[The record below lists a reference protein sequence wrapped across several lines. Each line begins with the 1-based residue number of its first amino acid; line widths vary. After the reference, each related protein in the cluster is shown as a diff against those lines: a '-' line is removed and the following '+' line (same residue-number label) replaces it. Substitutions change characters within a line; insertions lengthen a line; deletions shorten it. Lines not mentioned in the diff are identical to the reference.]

1 MKKIVFIWGL
11 CVLIACSCAQQK
23 SADKTVLGLGTDY
36 MYYPETLHGKIKHLT
51 ETNYWAVE
59 KDGKIT
65 KGNPMTWKDLDSVG
79 STKNIVADFDEK
91 GSLTR
96 YDLIDENKV
105 AINSTIGI
113 IENGRYKKL
122 LYKIK
127 DSTAQYQI
135 TDYDDRG
142 FISGG
147 KMYNAQNDTVL
158 FSFKFNNDD
167 KGNYTKI
174 EFFSPKGLKGSS
186 QVFALNEAGKVIE
199 AKFFNKYDTL
209 RQTFLNSY
217 DDKGTLVKQTVKTE
231 RPVSSTTWNL
241 KDLLS
246 DDHGNWIQS
255 YSNVENGKFKLFVER
270 TYVYY

>member
-11 CVLIACSCAQQK
+11 CVLLACSCAQQK

-36 MYYPETLHGKIKHLT
+36 MYFPETMHGKVKQLT

-91 GSLTR
+91 GSLTK

-105 AINSTIGI
+105 IINSTIGI
-113 IENGRYKKL
+113 VENGRYTKL

-127 DSTAQYQI
+127 DSIAQYQI
-135 TDYDDRG
+135 TDYDNRG

-158 FSFKFNNDD
+158 FSFKFSTND

-174 EFFSPKGLKGSS
+174 EFFNPKGLKGSS
-186 QVFALNEAGKVIE
+186 QVFALNTAEKVIE
-199 AKFFNKYDTL
+199 AKFLNKNDTL
-209 RQTFLNSY
+209 RQTFINTY
-217 DDKGTLVKQTVKTE
+217 NDKGFLATQTVRTE
-231 RPVSSTTWNL
+231 KPASTISWEVNY
-241 KDLLS
+241 LLF
-246 DDHGNWIQS
+246 DDHGNWLQN
-255 YSNVENGKFKLFVER
+255 YSNIENGKYKLIAER

>member
-11 CVLIACSCAQQK
+11 VVLIACSCAQQK

-36 MYYPETLHGKIKHLT
+36 MYYPETLHGKIKKLT
-51 ETNYWAVE
+51 ETNYWAVDN
-59 KDGKIT
+59 DGKIT

-79 STKNIVADFDEK
+79 STKNIVAEFDDK

-96 YDLIDENKV
+96 YDLLDENNV
-105 AINSTIGI
+105 IRYSTIGI
-113 IENGRYKKL
+113 QENGRYTKL

-135 TDYDDRG
+135 TDYDSRG
-142 FISGG
+142 YISGG
-147 KMYNAQNDTVL
+147 KMYNAKTDTVL
-158 FSFKFNNDD
+158 FTFKFNNND

-174 EFFSPKGLKGSS
+174 EFFNPKGLKGSS
-186 QVFALNEAGKVIE
+186 QVFALNEDGKVIE

-217 DDKGTLVKQTVKTE
+217 DEKGSLIKQTVKIE
-231 RPVSSTTWNL
+231 RPASSITWNM
-241 KDLLS
+241 KDLLL
-246 DDHGNWIQS
+246 DDHGNWLQG
-255 YSNVENGKFKLFVER
+255 YSIIENGKFKLFVER